1 MADLVGTG
9 HFRSLFAQDDEGNGD
24 HAVGDA
30 AAEVAGIDD
39 PDQHLLAEERRDD
52 GQEADEQERVDRRLI
67 FVVQFRK
74 DMWNHVRFS
83 HGIHGAAAADEEGVP
98 TGDDTAETA
107 DDEDLGHDG
116 AAKGD
121 SHSIGRNQA
130 ADAFHGDGDFRIIH
144 DIADTADNEG
154 IEENGQNNGQNQDTA
169 DFLQGYGNFFR
180 CLRNDIEADEIERRH
195 DGNGQSPF
203 EHIRRRSPHEQLTFQ
218 VGRRTGQGRCGD
230 EQDTDA
236 ADDDR
241 QDGLQDGR
249 RLGPDDIDGRNE
261 DRNQNSYGQP
271 GSVNVEAGNG
281 IHITRQE
288 IRINISDDRRQ
299 CAGFKADDAD
309 IAEDDHPRT
318 NKGTNGPH
326 GLITE
331 DVFATALRH
340 GRRQFRIGQADE
352 EDHDAADSKSQHS
365 AEDTA
370 FHDPVACRYDP
381 APADH
386 SAKGDDQDV
395 PGTQDFIK
403 IRLFCSHLSYPLK
416 SLQNTFRRRI

>member
-9 HFRSLFAQDDEGNGD
+9 HFRSLFAQDNEGNGD
-24 HAVGDA
+24 HTVSDA

-74 DMWNHVRFS
+74 DMRNHVRFS
-83 HGIHGAAAADEEGVP
+83 HGIHGAASADEEGVP

-121 SHSIGRNQA
+121 SHGIGRNQA
-130 ADAFHGDGDFRIIH
+130 ADALHGDGDFRIIH
-144 DIADTADNEG
+144 DIADTADDEG
-154 IEENGQNNGQNQDTA
+154 IEEYSQDDGQDEDTA
-169 DFLQGYGNFFR
+169 DFLQGYRNFFR

-195 DGNGQSPF
+195 DSHGQSPF
-203 EHIRRRSPHEQLTFQ
+203 DHIRRRSPHEQLAFE
-218 VGRRTGQGRCGD
+218 VGRRPRQSRSGD

-241 QDGLQDGR
+241 QDGLQDGS
-249 RLGPDDIDGRNE
+249 RLGPDDVDGCNE
-261 DRNQNSYGQP
+261 DRNQDSHSQP
-271 GSVNVEAGNG
+271 GRVNIEAGNG
-281 IHITRQE
+281 IEITRQE
-288 IRINISDDRRQ
+288 IRINISDNRRQ
-299 CAGFKADDAD
+299 GAGFKADNAD
-309 IAEDDHPRT
+309 ITEDDHPRT
-318 NKGTNGPH
+318 NKRTERPH

-331 DVFATALRH
+331 DVFAAALRH
-340 GRRQFRIGQADE
+340 SRRQFRIGQPYE

-365 AEDTA
+365 AQDAA
-370 FHDPVACRYDP
+370 FHDPVASRYDP
-381 APADH
+381 APANH
-386 SAKGDDQDV
+386 GPEGDDQDV

-403 IRLFCSHLSYPLK
+403 IRLFRRHISYPLNH
-416 SLQNTFRRRI
+416 LQNAFRRKI